1 MCVCSM
7 VQQHKVLYSSTP
19 KLGEVRHARLLRTTQ
34 LELIHTGWLGFTKK
48 SDGVRDLDQNG
59 S

>member
-1 MCVCSM
+1 M
-7 VQQHKVLYSSTP
+7 VQQHKLLYSSTP